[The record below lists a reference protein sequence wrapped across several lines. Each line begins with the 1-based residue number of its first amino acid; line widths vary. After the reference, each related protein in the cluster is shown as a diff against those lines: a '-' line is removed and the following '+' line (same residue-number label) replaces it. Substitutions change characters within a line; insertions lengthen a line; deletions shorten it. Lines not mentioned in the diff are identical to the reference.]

1 MKINIGILQ
10 QLDEEQILKSLLIRV
25 NKIYNSEVFID
36 LSKNEFYELV
46 LNEINLSRESY
57 DGKRDYVKFLDERIK
72 NTLKEKHIEKI
83 KKHENEVAIINNFIN
98 KKIRMKLCYD
108 GALENYKKINSFL
121 KEYQYDITPDGLSQL
136 FNENKIFL
144 ETIKIIVDNNMESI
158 KAGFLETLFRDSNLI
173 LIIENYCMLNNI
185 KINNKEDNDDIDYSN
200 DLTIFLNDI
209 RSIPML
215 SSEEEIELAMKIANG
230 DVEARKKMIESNLR
244 LVVSTAKKY
253 KGRELTLMDLIQE
266 GTIGLMKAVEKFDYR
281 KGYKFSTYAVWWI
294 KKEILLALG
303 EKDRCIA
310 LPSYLSSL
318 LNKYDQTKALLST
331 KFDREPSEEEIA
343 KEMDIPIKQVRK
355 IKNINIDVVSINKKI
370 RNSEDENTEYGDILK
385 SEKPTPEELFD
396 LKEKR
401 MWVRTLLENEK
412 LDEREIKMI
421 LLRFGF
427 INGKPMPYDKI
438 ARYFGVSKQLIEMK
452 ISKALKKISFSKNI
466 NYMLVYAE
474 NEMEAQDNL
483 SSLRMRKFYSNFDK
497 KTMCELQNYF
507 SSYQPGEIRA
517 MLRKLTR
524 KEKELLRFYRF
535 DLTNYGEV
543 YENLVIKMQN
553 LLDENNTTR
562 ILKK

>member
-10 QLDEEQILKSLLIRV
+10 QLDEEQILKSLLIRI

-98 KKIRMKLCYD
+98 KKIKMKLSYD
-108 GALENYKKINSFL
+108 EVLENYKKINFFF
-121 KEYQYDITPDGLSQL
+121 KEYQYDITSDGLSQL

-158 KAGFLETLFRDSNLI
+158 KAGFLETLFKDSNLI

-185 KINNKEDNDDIDYSN
+185 KINNKEDDDDVDYSN

-215 SSEEEIELAMKIANG
+215 SCEEEIELAIKIANG
-230 DVEARKKMIESNLR
+230 DEEARKKMIESNLR

-370 RNSEDENTEYGDILK
+370 RNSEDENIEYGDILK

-401 MWVRTLLENEK
+401 MLVRTLLENEK

-452 ISKALKKISFSKNI
+452 ISKALKKISSSKNI

-507 SSYQPGEIRA
+507 FSYQPGEIRA

>member
-10 QLDEEQILKSLLIRV
+10 QLDEKQILKSLLIRV

-98 KKIRMKLCYD
+98 KKIKMKLSYD
-108 GALENYKKINSFL
+108 EVLENYKKINFFF
-121 KEYQYDITPDGLSQL
+121 KEYQYDITSDGLSQL

-158 KAGFLETLFRDSNLI
+158 KAGFLETLFKDSNLI

-185 KINNKEDNDDIDYSN
+185 KINNKEDDDDVDYSN

-215 SSEEEIELAMKIANG
+215 SCEEEIELAIKIANG
-230 DVEARKKMIESNLR
+230 DEEARKKMIESNLR

-331 KFDREPSEEEIA
+331 KFNREPSEEEIA

-370 RNSEDENTEYGDILK
+370 RNSEDENIEYGDILK

-401 MWVRTLLENEK
+401 MLVRTLLENEK

-452 ISKALKKISFSKNI
+452 ISKALKKISSSKNI

>member
-36 LSKNEFYELV
+36 LSKSEFYELV

-98 KKIRMKLCYD
+98 KKIKMKLSYD
-108 GALENYKKINSFL
+108 EVLENYKKINFFF
-121 KEYQYDITPDGLSQL
+121 KEYQYDITSDGLSQL

-185 KINNKEDNDDIDYSN
+185 KINNKEDDDDVDYSN

-215 SSEEEIELAMKIANG
+215 SCEEEIELAMKIANG

-331 KFDREPSEEEIA
+331 KFNREPSEEEIA

-370 RNSEDENTEYGDILK
+370 RNSEDENIEYGDILK

-412 LDEREIKMI
+412 LDEREIKML

-452 ISKALKKISFSKNI
+452 ISKALKKISSSKNI

>member
-1 MKINIGILQ
+1 MKL
-10 QLDEEQILKSLLIRV
+10 
-25 NKIYNSEVFID
+25 
-36 LSKNEFYELV
+36 
-46 LNEINLSRESY
+46 SY
-57 DGKRDYVKFLDERIK
+57 D
-72 NTLKEKHIEKI
+72 
-83 KKHENEVAIINNFIN
+83 EV
-98 KKIRMKLCYD
+98 
-108 GALENYKKINSFL
+108 LENYKKINFFF
-121 KEYQYDITPDGLSQL
+121 KEYQYDITSDGLSQL

-158 KAGFLETLFRDSNLI
+158 KAGFLETLFKDSNLI

-185 KINNKEDNDDIDYSN
+185 KINNKEDDDDVDYSN
-200 DLTIFLNDI
+200 DLTIFFNDI
-209 RSIPML
+209 RNIPML
-215 SSEEEIELAMKIANG
+215 SCEEEIELAIKIANG
-230 DVEARKKMIESNLR
+230 DEEARKKMIESNLR

-331 KFDREPSEEEIA
+331 KFNREPSEEEIA

-370 RNSEDENTEYGDILK
+370 RNSEDENIEYGDILK

-401 MWVRTLLENEK
+401 MLVRTLLENEK

-452 ISKALKKISFSKNI
+452 ISKALKKISSSKNI

>member
-98 KKIRMKLCYD
+98 KKIKMKLSYD
-108 GALENYKKINSFL
+108 EVLENYKKINFFF
-121 KEYQYDITPDGLSQL
+121 KEYQYDITSDGLSQL

-158 KAGFLETLFRDSNLI
+158 KAGFLETLFKDSNLI

-185 KINNKEDNDDIDYSN
+185 KINNKEDDDDVDYSN

-215 SSEEEIELAMKIANG
+215 SCEEEIELAIKIANG
-230 DVEARKKMIESNLR
+230 DEEARKKMIESNLR

-331 KFDREPSEEEIA
+331 KFNREPSEEEIA

-370 RNSEDENTEYGDILK
+370 RNSEDENIEYGDILK

-401 MWVRTLLENEK
+401 MLVRTLLENEK

-452 ISKALKKISFSKNI
+452 ISKALKKISSSKNI

-474 NEMEAQDNL
+474 NEMAAQDNL

>member
-10 QLDEEQILKSLLIRV
+10 QLDEKQILKSLLIRV

-46 LNEINLSRESY
+46 LNEINKSRESY

-98 KKIRMKLCYD
+98 KKIKMKLSYD
-108 GALENYKKINSFL
+108 EVLENYKKINFFF
-121 KEYQYDITPDGLSQL
+121 KEYQYDITSDGLSQL

-185 KINNKEDNDDIDYSN
+185 KINNKEDDDDVDYSN

-215 SSEEEIELAMKIANG
+215 SCEEEIELAIKIANG
-230 DVEARKKMIESNLR
+230 DEEARKKMIESNLR

-331 KFDREPSEEEIA
+331 KFNREPSEEEIA

-370 RNSEDENTEYGDILK
+370 RNSEDENIEYGDILK

-401 MWVRTLLENEK
+401 MLVRTLLENEK

-452 ISKALKKISFSKNI
+452 ISKALKKISSSKNI

-497 KTMCELQNYF
+497 KTMCALQNYF

>member
-98 KKIRMKLCYD
+98 KKIKMKLSYD
-108 GALENYKKINSFL
+108 EVLENYKKINFFF
-121 KEYQYDITPDGLSQL
+121 KEYQYDITSDGLSQL

-158 KAGFLETLFRDSNLI
+158 KAGFLETLFKDSNLI

-185 KINNKEDNDDIDYSN
+185 KINNKEDDDDVDYSN
-200 DLTIFLNDI
+200 DLTIFFNDI

-215 SSEEEIELAMKIANG
+215 SCEEEIELAIKIANG
-230 DVEARKKMIESNLR
+230 DEEARKKMIESNLR

-266 GTIGLMKAVEKFDYR
+266 GTVGLMKAVEKFDYR

-331 KFDREPSEEEIA
+331 KFNREPSEEEIA

-370 RNSEDENTEYGDILK
+370 RNSEDENIEYGDILK

-401 MWVRTLLENEK
+401 MLVRTLLENEK

-452 ISKALKKISFSKNI
+452 ISKALKKISSSKNI

-497 KTMCELQNYF
+497 KTMCALQNYF

>member
-10 QLDEEQILKSLLIRV
+10 QLDEKQILKSLLIRV

-98 KKIRMKLCYD
+98 KKIKMKLSYD
-108 GALENYKKINSFL
+108 EVLENYKKINFFF
-121 KEYQYDITPDGLSQL
+121 KEYQYDITSDGLSQL

-158 KAGFLETLFRDSNLI
+158 KAGFLETLFKDSNLI

-185 KINNKEDNDDIDYSN
+185 KINNKEDDDDVDYSN
-200 DLTIFLNDI
+200 DLTIFFNDI

-215 SSEEEIELAMKIANG
+215 SCEEEIELAIKIANG
-230 DVEARKKMIESNLR
+230 DEEARKKMIESNLR

-266 GTIGLMKAVEKFDYR
+266 GTVGLMKAVEKFDYR

-370 RNSEDENTEYGDILK
+370 RNSEDENIEYGDILK

-401 MWVRTLLENEK
+401 MLVRTLLENEK

-452 ISKALKKISFSKNI
+452 ISKALKKISSSKNI

-497 KTMCELQNYF
+497 KTMCALQNYF

>member
-10 QLDEEQILKSLLIRV
+10 QLDEKQILKSLLIRV

-98 KKIRMKLCYD
+98 KKIKMKLSYD
-108 GALENYKKINSFL
+108 EVLENYKKINFFF
-121 KEYQYDITPDGLSQL
+121 KEYQYDITSDGLSQL

-158 KAGFLETLFRDSNLI
+158 KAGFLETLFKDSNLI

-185 KINNKEDNDDIDYSN
+185 KINNKEDDDDVDYSN

-215 SSEEEIELAMKIANG
+215 SCEEEIELAIKIANG
-230 DVEARKKMIESNLR
+230 DEEARKKMIESNLR

-266 GTIGLMKAVEKFDYR
+266 GTVGLMKAVEKFDYR

-331 KFDREPSEEEIA
+331 KFNREPSEEEIA

-370 RNSEDENTEYGDILK
+370 RNSEDENIEYGDILK

-401 MWVRTLLENEK
+401 MLVRTLLENEK

-452 ISKALKKISFSKNI
+452 ISKALKKISSSKNI

>member
-10 QLDEEQILKSLLIRV
+10 QFDEEQILKSLLIRV

-98 KKIRMKLCYD
+98 KKIKMKLSYD
-108 GALENYKKINSFL
+108 EVLENYKKINFFF
-121 KEYQYDITPDGLSQL
+121 KEYQYDITSDGLSQL

-158 KAGFLETLFRDSNLI
+158 KAGFLETLFKDSNLI

-185 KINNKEDNDDIDYSN
+185 KINNKEDDDDVDYSN

-215 SSEEEIELAMKIANG
+215 SCEEEIELAIKIANG
-230 DVEARKKMIESNLR
+230 DEEARKKMIESNLR

-266 GTIGLMKAVEKFDYR
+266 GTVGLMKAVEKFDYR

-370 RNSEDENTEYGDILK
+370 RNSEDENIEYGDILK

-401 MWVRTLLENEK
+401 MLVRTLLENEK

-452 ISKALKKISFSKNI
+452 ISKALKKISSSKNI

-507 SSYQPGEIRA
+507 FSYQPGEIRA

>member
-10 QLDEEQILKSLLIRV
+10 QLDEKQILKSLLIRV

-36 LSKNEFYELV
+36 LSKSEFYELV

-98 KKIRMKLCYD
+98 KKIKMKLSYD
-108 GALENYKKINSFL
+108 EVLENYKKINSFL

-230 DVEARKKMIESNLR
+230 DVEARKKVIESNLR

-331 KFDREPSEEEIA
+331 KFNREPSEEEIA

-370 RNSEDENTEYGDILK
+370 RNSEDENIEYGDILK

-401 MWVRTLLENEK
+401 MLVRTLLENEK

-427 INGKPMPYDKI
+427 INGKPYK
-438 ARYFGVSKQLIEMK
+438 
-452 ISKALKKISFSKNI
+452 
-466 NYMLVYAE
+466 
-474 NEMEAQDNL
+474 
-483 SSLRMRKFYSNFDK
+483 
-497 KTMCELQNYF
+497 C
-507 SSYQPGEIRA
+507 
-517 MLRKLTR
+517 
-524 KEKELLRFYRF
+524 
-535 DLTNYGEV
+535 
-543 YENLVIKMQN
+543 
-553 LLDENNTTR
+553 
-562 ILKK
+562 

>member
-10 QLDEEQILKSLLIRV
+10 QFDEEQILKSLLIRV

-98 KKIRMKLCYD
+98 KKIKMKLSYD
-108 GALENYKKINSFL
+108 EVLENYKKINFFF
-121 KEYQYDITPDGLSQL
+121 KEYQYDITSDGLSQL

-158 KAGFLETLFRDSNLI
+158 KAGFLETLFKDSNLI

-185 KINNKEDNDDIDYSN
+185 KINNKEDDDDVDYSN

-215 SSEEEIELAMKIANG
+215 SCEEEIELAIKIANG
-230 DVEARKKMIESNLR
+230 DEEARKKMIESNLR

-331 KFDREPSEEEIA
+331 KFNREPSEEEIA

-370 RNSEDENTEYGDILK
+370 RNSEDENIEYGDILK

-401 MWVRTLLENEK
+401 MLVRTLLENEK

-452 ISKALKKISFSKNI
+452 ISKALKKISSSKNI

-507 SSYQPGEIRA
+507 FSYQPGEIRA

>member
-98 KKIRMKLCYD
+98 KKIKMKLSYD
-108 GALENYKKINSFL
+108 EVLENYKKINFFF
-121 KEYQYDITPDGLSQL
+121 KEYQYDITSDGLSQL

-158 KAGFLETLFRDSNLI
+158 KAGFLETLFRDSNLV

-185 KINNKEDNDDIDYSN
+185 KINNKEDDDDVDYSN

-215 SSEEEIELAMKIANG
+215 SCEEEIELAIKIANG
-230 DVEARKKMIESNLR
+230 DEEARKKMIESNLR

-331 KFDREPSEEEIA
+331 KFNREPSEEEIA

-370 RNSEDENTEYGDILK
+370 RNSEDENIEYGDILK

-401 MWVRTLLENEK
+401 MLVRTLLENEK

-452 ISKALKKISFSKNI
+452 ISKALKKISSSKNI

-507 SSYQPGEIRA
+507 FSYQPGEIRA

>member
-98 KKIRMKLCYD
+98 KKIKMKLSYD
-108 GALENYKKINSFL
+108 EVLENYKKINFFF
-121 KEYQYDITPDGLSQL
+121 KEYQYDITSDGLSQL

-158 KAGFLETLFRDSNLI
+158 KAGFLETLFKDSNLI

-185 KINNKEDNDDIDYSN
+185 KINNKEDDDDVDYSN
-200 DLTIFLNDI
+200 DLTIFFNDI

-215 SSEEEIELAMKIANG
+215 SCEEEIELAIKIANG
-230 DVEARKKMIESNLR
+230 DEEARKKMIESNLR

-266 GTIGLMKAVEKFDYR
+266 GTVGLMKAVEKFDYR

-370 RNSEDENTEYGDILK
+370 RNSEDENIEYGDILK

-401 MWVRTLLENEK
+401 MLVRTLLENEK

-438 ARYFGVSKQLIEMK
+438 ARYFGVSKQLIEIK
-452 ISKALKKISFSKNI
+452 ISKALKKISSSKNI

-497 KTMCELQNYF
+497 KTMCALQNYF

>member
-1 MKINIGILQ
+1 MKL
-10 QLDEEQILKSLLIRV
+10 
-25 NKIYNSEVFID
+25 
-36 LSKNEFYELV
+36 
-46 LNEINLSRESY
+46 SY
-57 DGKRDYVKFLDERIK
+57 D
-72 NTLKEKHIEKI
+72 
-83 KKHENEVAIINNFIN
+83 EV
-98 KKIRMKLCYD
+98 
-108 GALENYKKINSFL
+108 LENYKKINFFF
-121 KEYQYDITPDGLSQL
+121 KEYQYDITSDGLSQL

-185 KINNKEDNDDIDYSN
+185 KINNKEDDDDVDYSN
-200 DLTIFLNDI
+200 DLTIFFNDI
-209 RSIPML
+209 RNIPML
-215 SSEEEIELAMKIANG
+215 SCEEEIELAIKIANG
-230 DVEARKKMIESNLR
+230 DEEARKKMIESNLR

-331 KFDREPSEEEIA
+331 KFNREPSEEEIA

-370 RNSEDENTEYGDILK
+370 RNSEDENIEYGDILK

-401 MWVRTLLENEK
+401 MLVRTLLENEK

-452 ISKALKKISFSKNI
+452 ISKALKKISSSKNI

>member
-10 QLDEEQILKSLLIRV
+10 QLDEEQILKSLLIRI

-98 KKIRMKLCYD
+98 KKIKMKLSYD
-108 GALENYKKINSFL
+108 EVLENYKKINFFF
-121 KEYQYDITPDGLSQL
+121 KEYQYDITSDGLSQL

-158 KAGFLETLFRDSNLI
+158 KAGFLETLFKDSNLI

-185 KINNKEDNDDIDYSN
+185 KINNKEDDDDVDYSN

-215 SSEEEIELAMKIANG
+215 SCEEEIELAIKIANG
-230 DVEARKKMIESNLR
+230 DEEARKKMIESNLR

-331 KFDREPSEEEIA
+331 KFNREPSEEEIA

-370 RNSEDENTEYGDILK
+370 RNSEDENIEYGDILK

-401 MWVRTLLENEK
+401 MLVRTLLENEK

-452 ISKALKKISFSKNI
+452 ISKALKKISSSKNI

-507 SSYQPGEIRA
+507 FSYQPGEIRA

>member
-10 QLDEEQILKSLLIRV
+10 QLDEKQILKSLLIRV
-25 NKIYNSEVFID
+25 NKIYNSEVFIN

-98 KKIRMKLCYD
+98 KKIKMKLSYD
-108 GALENYKKINSFL
+108 EVLENYKKINFFF
-121 KEYQYDITPDGLSQL
+121 KEYQYDITSDGLSQL

-200 DLTIFLNDI
+200 DLMIFLNDI

-215 SSEEEIELAMKIANG
+215 SCEEEIELAIKIANG
-230 DVEARKKMIESNLR
+230 DEEARKKMIESNLR

-266 GTIGLMKAVEKFDYR
+266 GTVGLMKAVEKFDYR

-331 KFDREPSEEEIA
+331 KFNREPSEEEIA

-370 RNSEDENTEYGDILK
+370 RNSEDENIEYGDILK

-401 MWVRTLLENEK
+401 MLVRTLLENEK

-452 ISKALKKISFSKNI
+452 ISKALKKISSSKNI

-497 KTMCELQNYF
+497 KTMCALQNYF

>member
-10 QLDEEQILKSLLIRV
+10 QLDEKQILKSLLIRV

-98 KKIRMKLCYD
+98 KKIKMKLSYD
-108 GALENYKKINSFL
+108 EVLENYKKINFFF
-121 KEYQYDITPDGLSQL
+121 KEYQYDITSDGLSQL

-158 KAGFLETLFRDSNLI
+158 KAGFLETLFKDSNLI

-185 KINNKEDNDDIDYSN
+185 KINNKEDDDDVDYSN
-200 DLTIFLNDI
+200 DLTIFFNDI

-215 SSEEEIELAMKIANG
+215 SCEEEIELAIKIANG
-230 DVEARKKMIESNLR
+230 DEEARKKMIESNLR

-266 GTIGLMKAVEKFDYR
+266 GTVGLMKAVEKFDYR

-370 RNSEDENTEYGDILK
+370 RNSEDENIEYGDILK
-385 SEKPTPEELFD
+385 SEKPTPDELFD

-401 MWVRTLLENEK
+401 MLVRTLLENEK

-452 ISKALKKISFSKNI
+452 ISKALKKISSSKNI

-497 KTMCELQNYF
+497 KTMCALQNYF

>member
-10 QLDEEQILKSLLIRV
+10 QFDEEQILKSLLIRV

-46 LNEINLSRESY
+46 LNEINKSRESY

-98 KKIRMKLCYD
+98 KKIKMKLSYD
-108 GALENYKKINSFL
+108 EVLENYKKINFFF
-121 KEYQYDITPDGLSQL
+121 KEYQYDITSDGLSQL

-158 KAGFLETLFRDSNLI
+158 KAGFLETLFRDSNLV

-185 KINNKEDNDDIDYSN
+185 KINNKEDDDDVDYSN

-215 SSEEEIELAMKIANG
+215 SCEEEIELAMKIANG

-331 KFDREPSEEEIA
+331 KFNREPSEEEIA

-370 RNSEDENTEYGDILK
+370 RNSEDENIEYGDILK

>member
-10 QLDEEQILKSLLIRV
+10 QLDEKQILKSLLIRV

-98 KKIRMKLCYD
+98 KKIKMKLSYD
-108 GALENYKKINSFL
+108 EVLENYKKINFFF
-121 KEYQYDITPDGLSQL
+121 KEYQYDITSDGLSQL

-158 KAGFLETLFRDSNLI
+158 KAGFLETLFKDSNLI

-185 KINNKEDNDDIDYSN
+185 KINNKEDDDDVDYSN
-200 DLTIFLNDI
+200 DLTIFFNDI

-215 SSEEEIELAMKIANG
+215 SCEEEIELAIKIANG
-230 DVEARKKMIESNLR
+230 DEEARKKMIESNLR

-266 GTIGLMKAVEKFDYR
+266 GTVGLMKAVEKFDYR

-294 KKEILLALG
+294 KKEILLALD

-370 RNSEDENTEYGDILK
+370 RNSEDENIEYGDILK

-401 MWVRTLLENEK
+401 MLVRTLLENEK

-452 ISKALKKISFSKNI
+452 ISKALKKISSSKNI

-497 KTMCELQNYF
+497 KTMCALQNYF

>member
-10 QLDEEQILKSLLIRV
+10 QLDEKQILKSLLIRV

-98 KKIRMKLCYD
+98 KKIKMKLSYD
-108 GALENYKKINSFL
+108 EVLENYKKINFFF
-121 KEYQYDITPDGLSQL
+121 KEYQYDITSDGLSQL

-158 KAGFLETLFRDSNLI
+158 KAGFLETLFKDSNLI

-185 KINNKEDNDDIDYSN
+185 KINNKEDDDDVDYSN

-215 SSEEEIELAMKIANG
+215 SCEEEIELAIKIANG
-230 DVEARKKMIESNLR
+230 DEEARKKMIESNLR

-266 GTIGLMKAVEKFDYR
+266 GTVGLMKAVEKFDYR

-370 RNSEDENTEYGDILK
+370 RNSEDENIEYGDILK

-401 MWVRTLLENEK
+401 MLVRTLLENEK

-438 ARYFGVSKQLIEMK
+438 ARYFGVSKQLIEIK
-452 ISKALKKISFSKNI
+452 ISKALKKISSSKNI

-497 KTMCELQNYF
+497 KTMCALQNYF

>member
-98 KKIRMKLCYD
+98 KKIKMKLSYD
-108 GALENYKKINSFL
+108 EVLENYKKINFFF
-121 KEYQYDITPDGLSQL
+121 KEYQYDITSDGLSQL

-185 KINNKEDNDDIDYSN
+185 KINNKEDDDDVDYSN
-200 DLTIFLNDI
+200 DLTIFFNDI
-209 RSIPML
+209 RNIPML
-215 SSEEEIELAMKIANG
+215 SCEEEIELAIKIANG
-230 DVEARKKMIESNLR
+230 DEEARKKMIESNLR

-331 KFDREPSEEEIA
+331 KFNREPSEEEIA
-343 KEMDIPIKQVRK
+343 KEMDIPI
-355 IKNINIDVVSINKKI
+355 
-370 RNSEDENTEYGDILK
+370 
-385 SEKPTPEELFD
+385 
-396 LKEKR
+396 
-401 MWVRTLLENEK
+401 
-412 LDEREIKMI
+412 
-421 LLRFGF
+421 
-427 INGKPMPYDKI
+427 
-438 ARYFGVSKQLIEMK
+438 
-452 ISKALKKISFSKNI
+452 
-466 NYMLVYAE
+466 
-474 NEMEAQDNL
+474 
-483 SSLRMRKFYSNFDK
+483 
-497 KTMCELQNYF
+497 
-507 SSYQPGEIRA
+507 
-517 MLRKLTR
+517 
-524 KEKELLRFYRF
+524 
-535 DLTNYGEV
+535 
-543 YENLVIKMQN
+543 
-553 LLDENNTTR
+553 
-562 ILKK
+562 

>member
-10 QLDEEQILKSLLIRV
+10 QLDEEQILKSLLIRI

-98 KKIRMKLCYD
+98 KKIKMKLSYD
-108 GALENYKKINSFL
+108 EVLENYKKINFFF
-121 KEYQYDITPDGLSQL
+121 KEYQYDITSDGLSQL

-158 KAGFLETLFRDSNLI
+158 KAGFLETLFRDSNLV

-185 KINNKEDNDDIDYSN
+185 KINNKEDDDDVDYSN

-215 SSEEEIELAMKIANG
+215 SCEEEIELAIKIANG
-230 DVEARKKMIESNLR
+230 DEEARKKMIESNLR

-370 RNSEDENTEYGDILK
+370 RNSEDENIEYGDILK

-401 MWVRTLLENEK
+401 MLVRTLLENEK

-452 ISKALKKISFSKNI
+452 ISKALKKISSSKNI

-507 SSYQPGEIRA
+507 FSYQPGEIRA

>member
-98 KKIRMKLCYD
+98 KKIKMKLSYD
-108 GALENYKKINSFL
+108 EVLENYKKINFFF
-121 KEYQYDITPDGLSQL
+121 KEYQYDITSDGLSQL

-185 KINNKEDNDDIDYSN
+185 KINNKEDDDDVDYSN
-200 DLTIFLNDI
+200 DLTIFFNDI

-215 SSEEEIELAMKIANG
+215 SCEEEIELAIKIANG
-230 DVEARKKMIESNLR
+230 DEEARKKMIESNLR

-266 GTIGLMKAVEKFDYR
+266 GTVGLMKAVEKFDYR

-331 KFDREPSEEEIA
+331 KFNREPSEEEIA

-370 RNSEDENTEYGDILK
+370 RNSEDENIEYGDILK

-401 MWVRTLLENEK
+401 MLVRTLLENEK

-452 ISKALKKISFSKNI
+452 ISKALKKISSSKNI

-497 KTMCELQNYF
+497 KTMCALQNYF

>member
-10 QLDEEQILKSLLIRV
+10 QLDEEQILKSLLIRI

-98 KKIRMKLCYD
+98 KKIKMKLSYD
-108 GALENYKKINSFL
+108 EVLENYKKINFFF
-121 KEYQYDITPDGLSQL
+121 KEYQYDITSDGLSQL

-158 KAGFLETLFRDSNLI
+158 KAGFLETLFKDSNLI

-185 KINNKEDNDDIDYSN
+185 KINNKEDDDDVDYSN

-215 SSEEEIELAMKIANG
+215 SCEEEIELAIKIANG
-230 DVEARKKMIESNLR
+230 DEEARKKMIESNLR

-331 KFDREPSEEEIA
+331 KFNREPSEEEIA

-370 RNSEDENTEYGDILK
+370 RNSEDQKQAEGSIRYG
-385 SEKPTPEELFD
+385 
-396 LKEKR
+396 
-401 MWVRTLLENEK
+401 
-412 LDEREIKMI
+412 
-421 LLRFGF
+421 
-427 INGKPMPYDKI
+427 
-438 ARYFGVSKQLIEMK
+438 
-452 ISKALKKISFSKNI
+452 
-466 NYMLVYAE
+466 
-474 NEMEAQDNL
+474 
-483 SSLRMRKFYSNFDK
+483 
-497 KTMCELQNYF
+497 
-507 SSYQPGEIRA
+507 
-517 MLRKLTR
+517 
-524 KEKELLRFYRF
+524 
-535 DLTNYGEV
+535 
-543 YENLVIKMQN
+543 
-553 LLDENNTTR
+553 
-562 ILKK
+562 

>member
-46 LNEINLSRESY
+46 LNEINKSRESY

-98 KKIRMKLCYD
+98 KKIKMKLSYD
-108 GALENYKKINSFL
+108 EVLENYKKINSFL
-121 KEYQYDITPDGLSQL
+121 KEYQYDITSDGLSQL

-185 KINNKEDNDDIDYSN
+185 KINNKEDDDDIDYSN

-215 SSEEEIELAMKIANG
+215 SCEEEIELAIKIANG

-266 GTIGLMKAVEKFDYR
+266 GTVGLMKAVEKFDYR

-331 KFDREPSEEEIA
+331 KFDREPSEKEIA

-370 RNSEDENTEYGDILK
+370 RNSEDENIEYGDILK

-497 KTMCELQNYF
+497 KTMCALHNYF

>member
-36 LSKNEFYELV
+36 LSKSEFYELV

-98 KKIRMKLCYD
+98 KKIKMKLSYD
-108 GALENYKKINSFL
+108 EVLENYKKINFFF
-121 KEYQYDITPDGLSQL
+121 KEYQYDITSDGLSQL

-158 KAGFLETLFRDSNLI
+158 KAGFLETLFKDSNLI

-185 KINNKEDNDDIDYSN
+185 KINNKEDDDDVDYSN

-215 SSEEEIELAMKIANG
+215 SCEEEIELAIKIANG
-230 DVEARKKMIESNLR
+230 DEDARKKMIESNLR

-266 GTIGLMKAVEKFDYR
+266 GTVGLMKAVEKFDYR

-331 KFDREPSEEEIA
+331 KFNREPSEEEIA

-370 RNSEDENTEYGDILK
+370 RNSEDENIEYGDILK

-401 MWVRTLLENEK
+401 MLVRTLLENEK

-452 ISKALKKISFSKNI
+452 ISKALKKISSSKNI

>member
-10 QLDEEQILKSLLIRV
+10 QLDEEQILKSLLIRI

-36 LSKNEFYELV
+36 LSKSEFYELV

-98 KKIRMKLCYD
+98 KKIKMKLSYD
-108 GALENYKKINSFL
+108 EVLENYKKINFFF
-121 KEYQYDITPDGLSQL
+121 KEYQYDITSDGLSQL

-185 KINNKEDNDDIDYSN
+185 KINNKEDDDDVDYSN

-215 SSEEEIELAMKIANG
+215 SSEEEIELAIKIANG
-230 DVEARKKMIESNLR
+230 DEEARKKMIESNLR

-266 GTIGLMKAVEKFDYR
+266 GTVGLMKAVEKFDYR

-331 KFDREPSEEEIA
+331 KFNREPSEEEIA

-370 RNSEDENTEYGDILK
+370 RNSEDENIEYGDILK

-401 MWVRTLLENEK
+401 MLVRTLLENEK

-452 ISKALKKISFSKNI
+452 ISKALKKISSSKNI

-497 KTMCELQNYF
+497 KTMCALQNYF

>member
-10 QLDEEQILKSLLIRV
+10 QLDEEQILKSLLIRI

-98 KKIRMKLCYD
+98 KKIKMKLSYD
-108 GALENYKKINSFL
+108 EVLENYKKINFFF
-121 KEYQYDITPDGLSQL
+121 KEYQYDITSDGLSQL

-158 KAGFLETLFRDSNLI
+158 KAGFLETLFKDSNLI

-185 KINNKEDNDDIDYSN
+185 KINNKEDDDDVDYSN

-215 SSEEEIELAMKIANG
+215 SCEEEIELAIKIANG
-230 DVEARKKMIESNLR
+230 DEEARKKMIESNLR

-331 KFDREPSEEEIA
+331 KFNREPSEEEIA

-370 RNSEDENTEYGDILK
+370 RNSEDENIEYGDILK

-401 MWVRTLLENEK
+401 MLVRTLLENEK
-412 LDEREIKMI
+412 LYEREIKMI

-452 ISKALKKISFSKNI
+452 ISKALKKISSSKNI

-507 SSYQPGEIRA
+507 FSYQPGEIRA

>member
-10 QLDEEQILKSLLIRV
+10 QLDEEQILKSLLIRI

-98 KKIRMKLCYD
+98 KKIKMKLSYD
-108 GALENYKKINSFL
+108 EVLENYKKINFFF
-121 KEYQYDITPDGLSQL
+121 KEYQYDITSDGLSQL

-158 KAGFLETLFRDSNLI
+158 KAGFLETLFRDSNLV

-185 KINNKEDNDDIDYSN
+185 KINNKEDDDDVDYSN

-215 SSEEEIELAMKIANG
+215 SCEEEIELAIKIANG
-230 DVEARKKMIESNLR
+230 DEEARKKMIESNLR

-266 GTIGLMKAVEKFDYR
+266 GTVGLMKAVEKFDYR

-331 KFDREPSEEEIA
+331 KFNREPSEEEIA

-370 RNSEDENTEYGDILK
+370 RNSEDENIEYGDILK

-401 MWVRTLLENEK
+401 MLVRTLLENEK

-452 ISKALKKISFSKNI
+452 ISKALKKISSSKNI

-507 SSYQPGEIRA
+507 FSYQPGEIRA